1 MRGMPFEIEH
11 KLVVAAASSAL
22 FDLGEADRVYREQGK
37 AAYRAYQREHEN
49 DVLAPGVAFAFIK
62 RLLSFNLGEGD
73 SPVEVILLSR
83 NDPDAGLRVFNSIET
98 HGLGITRAAFLNGSA
113 PFRYIPGFNASLF
126 LSANASNVKEAN
138 MAGCPA
144 GLVLDSVLNDD
155 SDDIELRVAFD
166 FDGVLTD
173 DAAERVF
180 QTQGLEA
187 FNRSEAD
194 KAQTPHPAG
203 PLRDLLVKI
212 ARLQE
217 LERTRAESTP
227 AYESRLKV
235 AIITSRNAPAHKRV
249 VTSFRAWG
257 IAVDQMFFLGG
268 MDKSRILEIFR
279 PHIFFDDQKLH
290 LDGAAAVA
298 PCVHVPVGARQ

>member
-1 MRGMPFEIEH
+1 MSFEIEH
-11 KLVVAAASSAL
+11 KLVVAVASSAL
-22 FDLGEADRVYREQGK
+22 FDLGEADQVYRERGE
-37 AAYRAYQREHEN
+37 AAYRRYQREHED

-62 RLLSFNLGEGD
+62 RLLSFNLSEDD

-83 NDPDAGLRVFNSIET
+83 NDPDTGLRVFNSIEA
-98 HGLGITRAAFLNGSA
+98 HGLDITRAAFLNGGA

-126 LSANASNVKEAN
+126 LSANASDVEEAI
-138 MAGCPA
+138 MAGYPA
-144 GLVLDSVLNDD
+144 GLVLDSVMNDD
-155 SDDIELRVAFD
+155 TDDVELRVAFD
-166 FDGVLTD
+166 FDGVLAD
-173 DAAERVF
+173 DAAEQVF
-180 QTQGLEA
+180 QARGIRA
-187 FNRSEAD
+187 FHQSETEQAH
-194 KAQTPHPAG
+194 TPHQAG
-203 PLRDLLVKI
+203 PLQELFVKI

-217 LERTRAESTP
+217 LEKTRAESTP

-249 VTSFRAWG
+249 VTSLRAWG
-257 IAVDQMFFLGG
+257 ITVDQTFFLGG

-298 PCVHVPVGARQ
+298 PCVHVPVGR

>member
-1 MRGMPFEIEH
+1 MPFEIEQ
-11 KLVVAAASSAL
+11 KLVVAVASSAL
-22 FDLGEADRVYREQGK
+22 FDLGEADRVYRTRGQ

-49 DVLAPGVAFAFIK
+49 DALAPGVAFAFIK
-62 RLLSFNLGEGD
+62 RLLSFNVGVDD

-83 NDPDAGLRVFNSIET
+83 NDPDTGLRVFNSIET
-98 HGLGITRAAFLNGSA
+98 HGLDITRAAFLNGGA

-126 LSANASNVKEAN
+126 LSANASDVEEAI
-138 MAGCPA
+138 MAGYPA

-155 SDDIELRVAFD
+155 SDDVELRVAFD

-173 DAAERVF
+173 DAAEKVF
-180 QTQGLEA
+180 RAQGLEA
-187 FNRSEAD
+187 FHKSETE
-194 KAQTPHPAG
+194 KAETPHPAG
-203 PLRDLLVKI
+203 PLQELFIKI

-217 LERTRAESTP
+217 LDKERAKTSPVSEP
-227 AYESRLKV
+227 RLKV

-249 VTSFRAWG
+249 VTSLREWG
-257 IAVDQMFFLGG
+257 ITVDQTFFLGG

-290 LDGAAAVA
+290 LDAGAAVV